1 MTVES
6 IDHVNI
12 RTPDVPGTT
21 QFFVDVLGMRAEPT
35 PGINDISMG
44 AWIYSQDGKAAVHV
58 IKDSFPVIMN
68 GADGDLPTNR
78 KGSGRVHHVALRC
91 SDYDG
96 VCAKLR
102 DHQLEFQATDLRPF
116 NMQLRQVFVA
126 ETNGVLLELNF
137 FGD

>member
-1 MTVES
+1 MTVEA

-21 QFFVDVLGMRAEPT
+21 RFFVDVLGMRAEPT
-35 PGINDISMG
+35 PGIGDISVG
-44 AWIYSQDGKAAVHV
+44 AWIYSEDGKAAVHV
-58 IKDSFPVIMN
+58 IKDSFPVAFN
-68 GADGDLPTNR
+68 GADGDLPPER
-78 KGSGRVHHVALRC
+78 MGSGRVHHVALRC

-96 VCAKLR
+96 VCARLR
-102 DHQLEFQATDLRPF
+102 DFRLEFREVDLRPF

-126 ETNGVLLELNF
+126 EANGVLLELNF

>member
-1 MTVES
+1 MTVET

-21 QFFVDVLGMRAEPT
+21 RFFVDILEMRAEPT
-35 PGINDISMG
+35 PGINDISIG
-44 AWIYSQDGKAAVHV
+44 AWIYSTDGKAAVHV
-58 IKDSFPVIMN
+58 IKDSFPVAMN
-68 GADGDLPTNR
+68 GASGDLGPEER
-78 KGSGRVHHVALRC
+78 GSGRVHHVALRC
-91 SDYDG
+91 SDFDG

-116 NMQLRQVFVA
+116 NMQLRQVFVS
-126 ETNGVLLELNF
+126 EINGVLLELNF